1 MVIIIKSFL
10 EIYNSIKDKFFKKTN
25 LDIEKGTVI
34 DMFIS
39 SVSSEI
45 EEAHQTI
52 EDNKKPYLF
61 TNQSGDEL
69 DSTGYFVSCPRY
81 DNESDSNYFYRM
93 KNWMANNATCNA
105 TSISNACKK
114 LKYSKA
120 SNYVPYTKGVGTGTI
135 YLIPLSYEDRDKE
148 LCINEAKE
156 EVSKVI
162 NPSSIIEIK
171 IPDPKYVRLVAYID
185 ISDGADELIVKSD
198 IIKDVEE
205 YINSI
210 PPGDKLYLGRINKIG
225 LSYKEVEY
233 FNIVQIYIDD
243 DESTDF
249 EILQTVE
256 AKFIFNDIIWWNVE
270 G

>member
-1 MVIIIKSFL
+1 MKSF
-10 EIYNSIKDKFFKKTN
+10 EDIYLACKDRFYNDSKI
-25 LDIEKGTVI
+25 DMAKGSVI
-34 DMFIS
+34 DMIFKSFSYMLSI
-39 SVSSEI
+39 
-45 EEAHQTI
+45 AHKEI

-171 IPDPKYVRLVAYID
+171 IPDPKYVRLVAYVD

-210 PPGDKLYLGRINKIG
+210 PPGDKLYLGKINKIG